1 MSSIISNNQFNQ
13 QCVEKNLDIY
23 IPRVSESFTEDHVK
37 SVFADMGIG
46 LVTYVDFVAT
56 KDPVTKKHRFFS
68 AFLRLS
74 QWHPDNYWYN
84 KIFVDQQNKIEITKF
99 EFWIILPAKTSI
111 SRSKVNTHQLA
122 AYTDELYVRVEAV
135 EKSVTEN
142 MTVSS
147 THFQNL
153 IAKSEAQAA
162 QIDQLLKIVAEQSTQ
177 LSRINA
183 YLFDE
188 EQTKPRALTIEDDK
202 LEEIL
207 SVATQ
212 EPLPEKKTPVYF
224 EDECFFLK
232 PLTITTDAKKKK
244 LDIESGSISFDL
256 NDVLGPVG
264 SFFGMTKEQVVKG
277 LEKEWAGS
285 QRAKSS
291 SHFCGN
297 A

>member
-1 MSSIISNNQFNQ
+1 
-13 QCVEKNLDIY
+13 
-23 IPRVSESFTEDHVK
+23 
-37 SVFADMGIG
+37 
-46 LVTYVDFVAT
+46 
-56 KDPVTKKHRFFS
+56 
-68 AFLRLS
+68 
-74 QWHPDNYWYN
+74 
-84 KIFVDQQNKIEITKF
+84 
-99 EFWIILPAKTSI
+99 
-111 SRSKVNTHQLA
+111 
-122 AYTDELYVRVEAV
+122 
-135 EKSVTEN
+135 

-177 LSRINA
+177 LSRINS